1 MAQLNHEC
9 FQCQQYLE
17 LLNNNNLLLLD
28 KENSMLHYQ
37 DLLQYYQESLQ
48 NTQELLQQNQNFQE
62 NSRLQQQKIDDLY
75 KESIRTRLLFI
86 KYYRKVNKYHDPIKV
101 QYVKIINVLDR
112 LDIITNIKLDYC
124 IKKINYK

>member
-1 MAQLNHEC
+1 MAQLNQEC

-62 NSRLQQQKIDDLY
+62 NSRLQQQKIDNLY
-75 KESIRTRLLFI
+75 KEIIRTRLLFI
-86 KYYRKVNKYHDPIKV
+86 KYYRKVNKYHDPIKEH
-101 QYVKIINVLDR
+101 YVKIINVLNR
-112 LDIITNIKLDYC
+112 LDIMTNIKLDYC